1 MKLLSLLQGHRVE
14 DQIGFHESGIRLMR
28 EGWLEDY
35 QAIPFLAADRLPPEN
50 PTYELIL
57 ESARKIVPDFIFFQ
71 HFHFYKIPD
80 PTRLIA
86 QLRRVVPQAV
96 IFVSSGDSF
105 GRWTRRLPESL
116 VQASRAA
123 DLTFLSGMG
132 YVADILAK
140 KGGRNISLMPHGFCP
155 VRFPEKTSLF
165 PKPAADWEVVC
176 VASNYRVRNPFS
188 YLYQRKLA
196 RIREVQKLWR
206 RYGKRFA
213 LFGKGWEGF
222 PGWRGPLPYENQGE
236 TFRSSKVVVGGHP
249 GGGMD
254 YYLSDREF
262 IAMASGTPFVEYWTP
277 RINTIFQDENHWYL
291 YRDEAEMIQKI
302 DRILEN
308 SAGTFNSMAKS
319 TEAYVR
325 AKHSNYHRLKEM
337 LRIAQEFSAARAA
350 GEKYKP
356 ILEFFLP
363 QVNWAAEEKFA
374 LRGWESKW

>member
-50 PTYELIL
+50 PTYDLIL
-57 ESARKIVPDFIFFQ
+57 ESARKIGPDFIFFQ

-86 QLRRVVPQAV
+86 QLRSAVPQAV
-96 IFVSSGDSF
+96 ILVSSGDSF

-132 YVADILAK
+132 YAADELKK
-140 KGGRNISLMPHGFCP
+140 KGGRNIALMPHGFCP
-155 VRFPEKTSLF
+155 VRFPEKTSLS
-165 PKPAADWEVVC
+165 PKPTVDWEVVC

-196 RIREVQKLWR
+196 RIGQIRELER
-206 RYGKRFA
+206 RYGGRFA

-222 PGWRGPLPYENQGE
+222 SSWRGPLPYEKQGDI
-236 TFRSSKVVVGGHP
+236 FRSSRVVVGGHP

-262 IAMASGTPFVEYWTP
+262 IAMASGSPFVEFWTP
-277 RINTIFQDENHWYL
+277 RIESIFSATKHWHL
-291 YRDEAEMIQKI
+291 YRDTREMIKKVDSILKDPADLNQKASQ
-302 DRILEN
+302 E
-308 SAGTFNSMAKS
+308 
-319 TEAYVR
+319 TETYVR
-325 AKHSNYHRLKEM
+325 SKHSNYHRLKEM
-337 LRIAQEFSAARAA
+337 LQIATEFGFARSPQK
-350 GEKYKP
+350 KYQPK
-356 ILEFFLP
+356 LNFFLP
-363 QVNWAAEEKFA
+363 KINWEEEKKHA
-374 LRGWESKW
+374 LRGWTRS

>member
-1 MKLLSLLQGHRVE
+1 MMKLLSLLQGHRVE

-165 PKPAADWEVVC
+165 PKPAVDWEVVC

-188 YLYQRKLA
+188 YLYQHKLA

-262 IAMASGTPFVEYWTP
+262 IALASGTPFVEFWTP
-277 RINTIFQDENHWYL
+277 RVEAIFRPEEHWFL
-291 YRDEAEMIQKI
+291 YRNEKDMLKKI
-302 DRILEN
+302 DLLLD
-308 SAGTFNSMAKS
+308 SASHRTVRLTQE
-319 TEAYVR
+319 TERYVR
-325 AKHSNYHRLKEM
+325 SHHSNFHRLKEM
-337 LRIAQEFSAARAA
+337 IQISADYR
-350 GEKYKP
+350 ESRDQKRPYQPELK
-356 ILEFFLP
+356 FFL
-363 QVNWAAEEKFA
+363 QEVDWQKEKIFA
-374 LRGWESKW
+374 LRNWA

>member
-132 YVADILAK
+132 YVADILAR